1 MMKVTLMYN
10 LKAGNG
16 SFDLEKAVTSLEEL
30 GIKVAAYN
38 TKEKGYKKGIKKPC
52 DLMVIAG
59 GDGTVE
65 KLFRKIV
72 KKQIDIL
79 IGILPCGTANNL
91 ATNLKLEGDI
101 ARIISCWKSGQ
112 ITKLSVGEFSC
123 GDLKRH
129 FVESVGWGV
138 FSDLIRNKS
147 ESKKLSKGKNKMAR
161 GTKKLKQLINRGLP
175 FHVNLILDGQVLSG
189 RYLWVEIMNSARMGP
204 GLTLAPSAALDD
216 RSLAVFRVEYGEKE
230 ALKEFLEMSEKDPVV
245 SSWSTLKA
253 KEIWVGCT
261 SPPHIDDELFT
272 ELPFAGSLV
281 WAKVSLASSWI
292 RIIDTSIHG

>member
-1 MMKVTLMYN
+1 MKVTLMYN

-16 SFDLEKAVTSLEEL
+16 SFDLEKAVTSLKEL
-30 GIKVAAYN
+30 GVKVAAFN

-65 KLFRKIV
+65 KLSRKLV
-72 KKQIDIL
+72 DKQINIP

-91 ATNLKLEGDI
+91 ATNLKLQGDI
-101 ARIISCWKSGQ
+101 GRIISCWKNGQ

-138 FSDLIRNKS
+138 FSDLIRDKS
-147 ESKKLSKGKNKMAR
+147 ESKKPSKGKNKMAR
-161 GTKKLKQLINRGLP
+161 GTKKLKQLIDRGLP
-175 FHVNLILDGQVLSG
+175 VQVNLILDGQVLSG

-204 GLTLAPSAALDD
+204 GVTLASSADLDD
-216 RSLAVFRVEYGEKE
+216 RFLDVFKVEYGEKQ
-230 ALKEFLEMSEKDPVV
+230 ALKKYLDMSKKDAGV
-245 SSWSTLKA
+245 SSWTTLKA

-261 SPPHIDDELFT
+261 APPHIDDELFT

-292 RIIDTSIHG
+292 RIIDTSISG